1 MSMGKVYITGGGCGE
16 YDLLT
21 LRGAYALGQADCV
34 VYDDLVDERL
44 LDFAPE
50 NAEKVYVGKR
60 MGKHSEKQAA
70 INEILVRK
78 AHEGKTVVRL
88 KGGDPF
94 VFGRGGEEAAA
105 LSDEDIPY
113 EIIPGISS
121 CIAVPEL
128 AGIPVTH
135 RRVSRSFHVITAH
148 TADDIPEGYFGKYAA
163 LDGTL
168 VFLMGL
174 NRLGKISDELIGA
187 GLSADTPAAVISKG
201 GTPEQKA
208 VRGRLSDIAEIAA
221 KENISAPA
229 VIIVGETA
237 ELDFSKTLKKSLD
250 GVSVTVTGTKKLVK
264 KLSEKIYARGGSAY
278 PLPVVKISEYEN
290 NVRFDSALENISD
303 YNYLVLTSANGAD
316 IFLDRMKRLSID
328 VRRLCGIKIA
338 VVGRPTG
345 ERLKASGIFPD
356 LVPET
361 YTVEAL
367 GRLLAENVKN
377 GERVLILRA
386 EQGSEILNKILDE
399 NSISYDDIKIYDTV
413 SCGADRSD
421 KNIITDYLTF
431 ASGSGVRAFF
441 GAGYTVSD
449 NTKIICIGD
458 ITADELL
465 KNTTVNKNNVYIA
478 DSFTADGIIEKT
490 ERLTKNE
497 KIQKTSQQ

>member
-1 MSMGKVYITGGGCGE
+1 MSKGKVYITGGGCGE
-16 YDLLT
+16 ADLIT

-34 VYDDLVDERL
+34 VFDDLIDKRL
-44 LDFAPE
+44 LGFASE
-50 NAEKVYVGKR
+50 NAETVCVGKR
-60 MGKHSEKQAA
+60 MGKHSETQEA
-70 INEILVRK
+70 INEILVKK
-78 AHEGKTVVRL
+78 ALEGKTVVRL

-105 LSDEDIPY
+105 LSGEDIPF

-148 TADDIPEGYFGKYAA
+148 TADDIPDGYFGKYAA

-174 NRLGKISDELIGA
+174 NRLKMLTDELIG
-187 GLSADTPAAVISKG
+187 GGVSADTSAAVISKG
-201 GTPEQKA
+201 GTSEQRT
-208 VRGRLSDIAEIAA
+208 VRGRLSDIAKTVQ

-237 ELDFSKTLKKSLD
+237 ALDYSRTLEKKLS
-250 GVSVTVTGTKKLVK
+250 GVSVTVTGTRALVHKLTN
-264 KLSEKIYARGGSAY
+264 KIYAQGGSAY
-278 PLPVVKISEYEN
+278 PLPLVKISEYEDN
-290 NVRFDSALENISD
+290 ERFDRALENISE
-303 YNYLVLTSANGAD
+303 YSCLALTSVNGAD
-316 IFLDRMKRLSID
+316 IFLDRMKRLNID
-328 VRRLCGIKIA
+328 VRRLCGLKIA

-345 ERLKASGIFPD
+345 ERLRSSGIIPE
-356 LVPET
+356 LVPDT

-367 GRLLAENVKN
+367 GKLIADNAKN

-386 EQGSEILNKILDE
+386 EQGSEILNNILDD
-399 NSISYDDIKIYDTV
+399 NGILYDDIKIYDTV
-413 SCGADRSD
+413 PWADKAYD
-421 KNIITDYLTF
+421 KNISTDFITF

-441 GAGYTVSD
+441 GSGYTVSD
-449 NTKIICIGD
+449 RTKIVCIGNV
-458 ITADELL
+458 TAEELFR
-465 KNTTVNKNNVYIA
+465 TQTVDSGNVFIA
-478 DSFTADGIIEKT
+478 DSFTSDGMIEKI

>member
-1 MSMGKVYITGGGCGE
+1 MSIGKVYITGGGCGE
-16 YDLLT
+16 SDLIT
-21 LRGAYALGQADCV
+21 LRGAYALSQADCV

-44 LDFAPE
+44 LGFAPE
-50 NAEKVYVGKR
+50 SAEKIYVGKR
-60 MGKHSEKQAA
+60 MGKHSEAQES
-70 INEILVRK
+70 INEILVKR
-78 AHEGKTVVRL
+78 ASEGKTVVRL

-105 LSDEDIPY
+105 LSHEDIPF

-121 CIAVPEL
+121 CIAVPGL

-135 RRVSRSFHVITAH
+135 RKVSRSFHVITAH
-148 TADDIPEGYFGKYAA
+148 TAEDTPDGYFGKYAA

-174 NRLGKISDELIGA
+174 DRLERLSHELIRG
-187 GLSADTPAAVISKG
+187 GLSADTPAAVISNG
-201 GTPEQKA
+201 GTSEQRT
-208 VRGRLSDIAEIAA
+208 VRGRLSDISEAV
-221 KENISAPA
+221 KRENIPAPA

-237 ELDFSKTLKKSLD
+237 ALDFSKTMKGTLD
-250 GVSVTVTGTKKLVK
+250 GVSVTVTGTEKLVK

-278 PLPVVKISEYEN
+278 PLPVVRIAEYEDN
-290 NVRFDSALENISD
+290 ARFKYALENISE
-303 YNYLVLTSANGAD
+303 YGYVVLTSANGAD
-316 IFLDRMKRLSID
+316 IFLDRMKRLGID
-328 VRRLCGIKIA
+328 VRRLCGIRLA

-345 ERLKASGIFPD
+345 ERLKSAGLIPD
-356 LVPET
+356 LIPDT

-367 GRLLAENVKN
+367 GRLLAENVKS

-386 EQGSEILNKILDE
+386 EQGSEILNEILE
-399 NSISYDDIKIYDTV
+399 ESGIAYDDIKIYDTV
-413 SCGADRSD
+413 PRSADCAD
-421 KNIITDYLTF
+421 KHITTDFITF
-431 ASGSGVRAFF
+431 ASGSGVRSFF

-449 NTKIICIGD
+449 STRIVCIGN

-465 KNTTVNKNNVYIA
+465 KSSAVNKDNVYIA

>member
-1 MSMGKVYITGGGCGE
+1 MSIGRVYITGGGCGE
-16 YDLLT
+16 ADLIT
-21 LRGAYALGQADCV
+21 LRGAYALSQADCV

-44 LDFAPE
+44 LGFAPE
-50 NAEKVYVGKR
+50 NAEKIYVGKR
-60 MGKHSEKQAA
+60 MGRHSEAQES
-70 INEILVRK
+70 INEILLQK
-78 AHEGKTVVRL
+78 AQEGKTVVRL

-105 LSDEDIPY
+105 ISREDIPF
-113 EIIPGISS
+113 EMIPGISS

-148 TADDIPEGYFGKYAA
+148 TAEDTPDGYFGKYAS

-174 NRLGKISDELIGA
+174 DRLERLSRELICG
-187 GLSADTPAAVISKG
+187 GISPEMPAAVISKG
-201 GTPEQKA
+201 GTSEQRT
-208 VRGRLSDIAEIAA
+208 VRERLSDIGEAVRR
-221 KENISAPA
+221 ENISAPA

-237 ELDFSKTLKKSLD
+237 ALDFSKTMKGVLD
-250 GVSVTVTGTKKLVK
+250 GVPVTVTGTEKLVK

-278 PLPVVKISEYEN
+278 PLPVVRIAEYEKN
-290 NVRFDSALENISD
+290 AQLDRALENISD
-303 YNYLVLTSANGAD
+303 YKYLVLTSANGAD
-316 IFLDRMKRLSID
+316 IFLARMKRIGID
-328 VRRLCGIKIA
+328 IRRLYGVSLA

-345 ERLKASGIFPD
+345 ERLKSAGLIPD
-356 LVPET
+356 IMPDT

-386 EQGSEILNKILDE
+386 EQGSQILNKILDE
-399 NSISYDDIKIYDTV
+399 NGITYDDIKIYDTV
-413 SCGADRSD
+413 PCGADSSD
-421 KNIITDYLTF
+421 KTVMTGFLTF

-441 GAGYTVSD
+441 DAGYTVSD
-449 NTKIICIGD
+449 RTKIVCIGN
-458 ITADELL
+458 ITAEELL
-465 KNTTVNKNNVYIA
+465 KNPTVNKDNVYIA
-478 DSFTADGIIEKT
+478 DSFTADGIIEKI
-490 ERLTKNE
+490 ERLNKNE